1 MSTRSDRPA
10 PDVFGS
16 PGAQQVIAYVRE
28 EYRDELQFLWR
39 RFPNNAIYRRKDN
52 RKWYAALLVVD
63 RRKLGLDQ
71 DGTVEIIDLR
81 GDPDEIGALIDGRK
95 YFPGYHMNKK
105 HWFTLRLDGSVPM
118 VEVLSRLDESYRLAR
133 P

>member
-118 VEVLSRLDESYRLAR
+118 AEVLSRLDESYRLAR